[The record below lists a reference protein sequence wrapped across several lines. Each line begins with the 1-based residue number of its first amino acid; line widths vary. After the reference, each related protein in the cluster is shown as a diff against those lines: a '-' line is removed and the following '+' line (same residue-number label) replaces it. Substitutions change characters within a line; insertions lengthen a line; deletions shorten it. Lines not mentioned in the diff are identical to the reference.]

1 MIMTPDIAYNLRCR
15 IDVLRHERG
24 AAMVEYSL
32 LIALI
37 AVVAIAAITL
47 LGEQVSTEFSEI
59 DSKIEAN

>member
-1 MIMTPDIAYNLRCR
+1 MTPDIAYKLRCR
-15 IDVLRHERG
+15 LDVLRHERG

-37 AVVAIAAITL
+37 ALIATAAITL

-59 DSKIEAN
+59 DSKIESN